1 MRTRLGPMAA
11 IALAALVAG
20 ACASGGTSAYKAG
33 MQAVMA
39 GDWDTAVAHLTQ
51 AVQES
56 PDRQDYRMQ
65 LQRAMERAALIHID
79 RARSLAQSGDL
90 EAALVEYRRTL
101 EYSPGNRE
109 AIQKVAELERAV
121 RERFEASLPKPPI
134 DGMRERARK
143 ETQGPLLSPTS
154 REPLSLRFTQAS
166 TRDILNFIGQA
177 AGINVLFEKDF
188 VPRPFSIQLEGV
200 PLESALGQIMAGA
213 GLWYKVVDERTVLVI
228 DDTPQK
234 RQAYEDQV
242 IRTFYLS
249 HADPQ
254 ELTQLVTTLTR
265 IPGATA
271 LIPSVAANKS
281 ANSITVRGTRGMV
294 EIIERIIESNDKPRA
309 EVIVDVEILEVNR
322 IRAQQ
327 YGLNLSQY
335 AIGTVFSPEGPP
347 AGGTGSGSG
356 GSGSGGSGGAVVQSL
371 INLNS
376 ITRGISTADFYM
388 AVPQAIVRFLAS
400 DSQTRQIAKPQ
411 LRGMEGQKLTLNLG
425 DEIPVPSTVFTPI
438 ATGGVSVNPLTSF
451 TYRPVGVN
459 VEMTPRVTFEGDI
472 VLELL
477 VESSNLGD
485 SVNVAGTLLPSFGS
499 RKVTTRLRLRE
510 GESNLLAGLI
520 GERERKSLQ
529 GIPGIMNLPIFKQ
542 LLSGNDNS
550 FQQTDIV
557 MLITPRIVRGHELT
571 QDNLAPIPIGT
582 QQSVGLTNPAELF
595 GGARNARKEEPAGAL
610 AGRATELLSIATA
623 RLDGALQVTIR
634 GNGRLVPGAVQEAQD
649 MPPRLVLDFPG
660 LTSGVPGVT
669 AVDGDDVEKIRV
681 ALNSRTPLTT
691 RVVFDLKRRL
701 PYRIDTTGQDRGEV
715 IVVLGESGGRTA
727 AAAVATVG
735 TAPEP
740 PRPVPE
746 EAPARPPAT
755 APLPAPTVTPPTGAR
770 PGLPSPPTAAPPG
783 LPRPAAEVPSTA
795 PVTGQPGMAPAPP
808 SGATPAGAS
817 TAQVVLSLPS
827 AELTVDGGPYSV
839 PISIANASR
848 VSVVSLSI
856 TFNPAVLKVR
866 SVQEGSFLRQGGI
879 GVTFTHQADAA
890 AGRIDISMTR
900 VGDATGASGAGLIAA
915 ILFDAVEPG
924 AVTFTLGGVATDPQG
939 VPVPLAFSPA
949 SATVR

>member
-1 MRTRLGPMAA
+1 MRTRLGPVAA
-11 IALAALVAG
+11 IGLAAFLAG
-20 ACASGGTSAYKAG
+20 ACASGGSAAYKAG
-33 MQAVMA
+33 MRAAMA
-39 GDWDTAVAHLTQ
+39 GDWDTAAAHLTQ
-51 AVQES
+51 AVQEE
-56 PDRQDYRMQ
+56 PGRQDYRLQ
-65 LQRAMERAALIHID
+65 LERAMERAALIHLD
-79 RARSLAQSGDL
+79 RARSLEKNGEL
-90 EAALVEYRRTL
+90 ETALVEYRRTL
-101 EYSPGNRE
+101 EYGPSNRE

-134 DGMRERARK
+134 DQMRERARR

-154 REPLSLRFTQAS
+154 REPLSIRFTQAS

-294 EIIERIIESNDKPRA
+294 EIIERIIEANDKPRA

-347 AGGTGSGSG
+347 AGGTGGSTSG
-356 GSGSGGSGGAVVQSL
+356 GSGAAVAQSL
-371 INLNS
+371 FNLNT

-459 VEMTPRVTFEGDI
+459 VEMTPRVTYEGDI

-485 SVNVAGTLLPSFGS
+485 PVTVADVSLPSFGS

-520 GERERKSLQ
+520 GERERRTLT

-542 LLSGNDNS
+542 LLSSNDNS

-610 AGRATELLSIATA
+610 GGRATELSAIATA

-634 GNGRLVPGAVQEAQD
+634 GNGRLAPGAVQEAQD

-660 LTSGVPGVT
+660 VTPSVPGVT
-669 AVDGDDVEKIRV
+669 AVDADDVEKIRV
-681 ALNSRTPLTT
+681 ALNSRSPLMT

-701 PYRIDTTGQDRGEV
+701 PYRVDTTGQDRGEV
-715 IVVLGESGGRTA
+715 VVVLGEAGGRTA
-727 AAAVATVG
+727 AAAVSTVG

-740 PRPVPE
+740 PRPVTE
-746 EAPARPPAT
+746 EAPSRPPAAT
-755 APLPAPTVTPPTGAR
+755 PVPAPTVTPPAAPR
-770 PGLPSPPTAAPPG
+770 PGLPSPPSAAPPG
-783 LPRPAAEVPSTA
+783 LPRPATEAPPAVASTDR
-795 PVTGQPGMAPAPP
+795 PGVAPAP
-808 SGATPAGAS
+808 SGAPPASTPAAE
-817 TAQVVLSLPS
+817 VVLSLPS
-827 AELTVDGGPYSV
+827 TDLALAGGPYSV
-839 PISIANASR
+839 PISITNASR

-856 TFNPAVLKVR
+856 TFNPAVLRVR

-879 GVTFTHQADAA
+879 GVTFTHQTDAA

-900 VGDATGASGAGLIAA
+900 SGDATGASGSGLIAA
-915 ILFDAVEPG
+915 VLFDAVEPG
-924 AVTFTLGGVATDPQG
+924 TVTFTLGGVATDPQG
-939 VPVPLAFSPA
+939 APVPLVFSPA